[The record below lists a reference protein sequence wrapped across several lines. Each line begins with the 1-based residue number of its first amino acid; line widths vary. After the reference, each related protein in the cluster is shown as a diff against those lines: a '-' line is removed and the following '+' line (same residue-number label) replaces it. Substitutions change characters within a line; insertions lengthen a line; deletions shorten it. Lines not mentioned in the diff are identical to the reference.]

1 MANPKKNALGRG
13 LSALL
18 ESTET
23 DITARTQ
30 GKETATVGSVT
41 NLDINHIEAN
51 PFQPR
56 TRFESTALD
65 ELAESIRVHG
75 IIQPITVRKVGN
87 DRFQLISGERR
98 FRASQLAGLEEI
110 PAYVRV
116 ANDQSMLEMALV
128 ENIQREDLNPIEVA
142 ISYKRLIDECNLTH
156 ESLSEKVSK
165 SRSNITNALRLL
177 KLPPEIQSALQK
189 NIITMGHAR
198 ALINIEDRDK
208 QLEIFE
214 RIVDEVLSVRDV
226 ENLARKA
233 KKPAPTPTEVQ
244 DQRQYYQNARLNMS
258 HYLNA
263 KVDLK
268 FLPKGNGKITI
279 EFTNE
284 YDLNRIV
291 QMLQHPNQNYSY

>member
-18 ESTET
+18 ESAET
-23 DITARTQ
+23 DITTRA
-30 GKETATVGSVT
+30 GGDTATVGSIT
-41 NLDINHIEAN
+41 NISIDQIEAN

-56 TRFESTALD
+56 TRFESSALD

-75 IIQPITVRKVGN
+75 IIQPVTVRKMGN
-87 DRFQLISGERR
+87 DSFQLISGERR
-98 FRASQLAGLEEI
+98 FRASQLAGLKEI

-116 ANDQSMLEMALV
+116 ANDQTMLEMALV

-142 ISYKRLIDECNLTH
+142 ISYKRLIEECNLTH

-177 KLPPEIQSALQK
+177 KLPPEIQMALQK
-189 NIITMGHAR
+189 GAISAGHAR
-198 ALINIEDRDK
+198 ALINIDDREK

-214 RIVDEVLSVRDV
+214 RIIDEVLSVRDV

-233 KKPAPTPTEVQ
+233 KKPEPTKTEVVEQ
-244 DQRQYYQNARLNMS
+244 KQYYQDARHNMS
-258 HYLNA
+258 RYLGA

-284 YDLNRIV
+284 YDLNRIM
-291 QMLQHPNQNYSY
+291 QILQHPTQNYSY